1 MSTNTPGLLTIKQPV
16 SKKATQEQE
25 SVRTVAR
32 FFLANINFYS
42 YSRPKWYDNINAD
55 YKPHTHKIIERLRE
69 VDGSMQNDIVTGE
82 CLENWDKLM
91 ECRQTIKMLSENCI
105 RKEMKLCRKENVEQ
119 HLWKILY
126 YNLIEFFKVLI
137 AESKLDQRT
146 KYFQAK
152 LREIIEDGLTFY
164 CHMLDVL
171 QITYN
176 FQLTDL
182 LETDVDPKVKFKDNK
197 FVQLAVVSAQ
207 KYFLFLGDLSRY
219 KEANK
224 ANNNL
229 ASAKEYYLK
238 AQRLIPSNGVPYNQ
252 LAFLALHSKN
262 KFAAVYYYIRSLKAS
277 NPIQTANENL
287 KVLFDEARKS
297 YEANRKTVMELKSPV
312 KTLKQDSQ
320 KSENSDN
327 ARQEIWIHPISGKSM
342 NRRTMQLI
350 EDDVA
355 DNDGEFDDCNGK
367 EIAKRFM
374 TSFVNVHGKLIT
386 KIGMDSF
393 MTCAKQMLKEF
404 QRLLNCHPIP
414 LNFRCFL
421 QMLCINVY
429 TISEARKKTAT
440 QTSDTRSDILDASL
454 SISFCMFELMCKK
467 FVELSDFASLQPDSD
482 QQLSIPDDAEVILP
496 SIKTWTDWMVSNDDL
511 WIPLQSLAQYN
522 VGSVDDVP
530 LHSFKKMMNSLS
542 GIGDLLSELSL
553 SHTNG
558 NASMITLPEDV
569 MIEGFPLIASAVKP
583 IYCVKP
589 QKKKSLLLSRLQV
602 ILDNGNTIF
611 SAYNPSRQTP
621 VNVAPEST
629 VNTKIYDSSTE
640 EEEILDEQLGDL
652 DDNNLN
658 NLPENLSEIQNLIRR
673 KMELEKRHKLQTRK
687 DQRVQEIMEQTQ
699 VSQCIK
705 VRPKYLIPDTN
716 CFIDFLDHLKELAT
730 TRNFYYLLV
739 PTFVINEIEGL
750 SKGTPPPS
758 SEVMNNQLDVPP
770 SKREYERWEMVGKAA
785 KESLNFLKNKPPNI
799 KCVTSKG
806 SIMNTFSFTFEE
818 VSAEQGCNDDRILSS
833 AVNLCK
839 KSALKTKDNVQHLLR
854 EVVLLTTDRNL
865 RVKAL
870 AQNIPVRQVPDF
882 MEWDVTF
889 GS

>member
-1 MSTNTPGLLTIKQPV
+1 MSTNTPGLLSIKQPV
-16 SKKATQEQE
+16 PKKTTPEQE
-25 SVRTVAR
+25 SVRPLAR
-32 FFLANINFYS
+32 FFIANINFYS
-42 YSRPKWYDNINAD
+42 YTRAKWYDNISAD

-69 VDGSMQNDIVTGE
+69 ADRSMQSDIVTGE
-82 CLENWDKLM
+82 CLENWDKFM

-137 AESKLDQRT
+137 AESKLEERT
-146 KYFQAK
+146 TYFQTK
-152 LREIIEDGLTFY
+152 LKAIIDDGLTFY

-171 QITYN
+171 QTTYN

-182 LETDVDPKVKFKDNK
+182 LETDVDPRVKFKDNK
-197 FVQLAVVSAQ
+197 FVQLAMVSAQ

-219 KEANK
+219 KETNK
-224 ANNNL
+224 ANGNL

-252 LAFLALHSKN
+252 LAFVALHSKN

-277 NPIQTANENL
+277 NPIQTAKENL

-297 YEANRKTVMELKSPV
+297 YEANRKTAMEHKSPV
-312 KTLKQDSQ
+312 KTVKEDSK
-320 KSENSDN
+320 KSKTDDENS
-327 ARQEIWIHPISGKSM
+327 RQEIWIHPISGKSM

-350 EDDVA
+350 EDD
-355 DNDGEFDDCNGK
+355 DTDGTDGEFDDFNGK

-404 QRLLNCHPIP
+404 QRLLNCNPIP

-421 QMLCINVY
+421 QILCINVY

-440 QTSDTRSDILDASL
+440 QTSNTRSDILDASL
-454 SISFCMFELMCKK
+454 SISFCMFELMCRK
-467 FVELSDFASLQPDSD
+467 FVELSDFASLQPYSD
-482 QQLSIPDDAEVILP
+482 LQLSIPEDAEIILP
-496 SIKTWTDWMVSNDDL
+496 SIKTWTDWMASNDEL

-522 VGSVDDVP
+522 VGGADVP
-530 LHSFKKMMNSLS
+530 LYSFRKLMSSLN
-542 GIGDLLSELSL
+542 GIGDLLSEFSL

-569 MIEGFPLIASAVKP
+569 MLEGFPLIASAVKP
-583 IYCVKP
+583 IFCLKAE
-589 QKKKSLLLSRLQV
+589 KKKSISLSRLQV
-602 ILDNGNTIF
+602 ILDNGNKIF
-611 SAYNPSRQTP
+611 TAYNPSKQEA
-621 VNVAPEST
+621 VNVAPQST

-640 EEEILDEQLGDL
+640 EEEILDDQLADL
-652 DDNNLN
+652 SDNNSN
-658 NLPENLSEIQNLIRR
+658 NSPDNLSEIQNLIRR

-699 VSQCIK
+699 VSQCIE

-716 CFIDFLDHLKELAT
+716 CFIDFLDHLKELAAT
-730 TRNFYYLLV
+730 KNFYYLLV

-750 SKGTPPPS
+750 SKGTPP
-758 SEVMNNQLDVPP
+758 SEVMNNQVDVPP

-785 KESLNFLKNKPPNI
+785 KESLNFLKNRPPNI

-818 VSAEQGCNDDRILSS
+818 VSAERGCNDDRILSS

-839 KSALKTKDNVQHLLR
+839 KSALKTKNNVQHLLR

-865 RVKAL
+865 CVKAL